1 MPDAMITGRM
11 SEPQFAALVGA
22 IAADPARRGRLVDLL
37 REDHAVYDGRGTAAI
52 VRMRGWILLA
62 MARTGV
68 SDAELVFVLE
78 ELDTGTDPYLVGA
91 AARALRSYPR
101 PHAGLAPLVAGA
113 LDNIR
118 RRDEPL
124 SFGVY
129 GEYAVEDTGIS
140 AVGELLTTLAWLGPQ
155 ARGVLAD
162 LEALRA
168 PAAGLSRKRR
178 LDLERTLGA
187 IRDAGLHDDG
197 PRDGGDAPSCCGGP
211 LVGPD
216 KPAAA
221 ATARPASSGIGSIVL
236 QDHRGEASTFKA
248 FFEGQPSI
256 VVFFYT
262 RCDNPMKCSLT
273 IAKLARV
280 QRLLESRGLAD
291 RIRTA
296 AITYDP
302 AFDLPERLRVYGR
315 DRDVRLDVGHRM
327 FRAIEGD
334 EVLREHFGLG
344 VNYVGSLVN
353 RHRIELFVLDAEGR
367 VAVSFERLRWDEVEV
382 VDRAQ
387 GALERRSGKK
397 STRQQ
402 TLSATPPT
410 DNRWSRRTARA
421 RRPPRS

>member
-1 MPDAMITGRM
+1 MPDAMINGRM

-187 IRDAGLHDDG
+187 IRDAGLHDAEARLAALG
-197 PRDGGDAPSCCGGP
+197 APDGGKRVAGEEMR
-211 LVGPD
+211 
-216 KPAAA
+216 
-221 ATARPASSGIGSIVL
+221 RP
-236 QDHRGEASTFKA
+236 DHRRGEKRP
-248 FFEGQPSI
+248 E
-256 VVFFYT
+256 
-262 RCDNPMKCSLT
+262 R
-273 IAKLARV
+273 
-280 QRLLESRGLAD
+280 
-291 RIRTA
+291 
-296 AITYDP
+296 
-302 AFDLPERLRVYGR
+302 FDLFGDDTHRRLTSLPGR
-315 DRDVRLDVGHRM
+315 G
-327 FRAIEGD
+327 
-334 EVLREHFGLG
+334 
-344 VNYVGSLVN
+344 
-353 RHRIELFVLDAEGR
+353 
-367 VAVSFERLRWDEVEV
+367 
-382 VDRAQ
+382 Q
-387 GALERRSGKK
+387 
-397 STRQQ
+397 
-402 TLSATPPT
+402 
-410 DNRWSRRTARA
+410 
-421 RRPPRS
+421 